1 MEIVNDILESIRK
14 CFFFFF
20 KLNLFF
26 GTSAKVLVLFE
37 DERYYKHILAFSV
50 VRNMV

>member
-1 MEIVNDILESIRK
+1 MIFLRLFGNV
-14 CFFFFF
+14 FFFFF

-37 DERYYKHILAFSV
+37 DERYYKHIFAFSV